1 MKKIKLVMVGNGMA
15 GVRTLEELLKLNS
28 DFYDITVF
36 GAEPHPNYNR
46 ILLSPVLA
54 GEQTFEEIVL
64 NDLNWYAENG
74 IKLLLDRKV
83 VQIDRVRR
91 RVVAADGSE
100 AEYDRLLLATGS
112 VPFILPIPGNRLQ
125 GVIGYR
131 DIADTQAMIDCAR
144 THSHAVVIGGG
155 LLGLEA
161 ANGLKQRGM
170 DVTVVHLS
178 DWLLERQLDRTAGK
192 LLQGALEARGIRFRL
207 NTQTQEL
214 MDNGSGRVCAVQF
227 NDGDVI
233 PADLVVMAAGI
244 RPNTELAESAGI
256 PCNRGILVNDTLQ
269 TYDPRI
275 YAVGECANHRGI
287 AYGLVAPLFE
297 QAKVCAN
304 HLAHLGYARYQGSVT
319 STKLKVTGIDL
330 FSAGDFIGG
339 EGSETITLSDPIGG
353 VYKKLVIK
361 DDVLVGACLYGD
373 TADGGWY
380 FRQIRENHNVAQI
393 RDHLMFG
400 ENALGDVGHQGQNS
414 AASMPD
420 TAEVCGCNG
429 VCKGTIV
436 KAIQEHGLFSVD
448 EVKKHTKA
456 ASSCGSCAGLVEQI
470 LISTVGGAADVKP
483 KSEKAI
489 CGCSDLNHGQIR
501 KAIREHRLTSLDAAM
516 RFMDWKTPNG
526 CATCR
531 PALNY
536 YLISTWPG
544 EAKDDPQ
551 SRLINERA
559 HANIQKDGT
568 YSVVPRMWGGV
579 TNAAELRRIA
589 DVADKYQ
596 VPMVKVTGGQRID
609 LLGGEE
615 GRPAGH
621 LERPR
626 HALRT
631 CLRQIHPHREDL
643 RRQRVLPL
651 RHAKLDA
658 VGHRS
663 GTRPVQHVVA
673 AQGQAGGLRLP
684 AQLRRGRDQGRRHHR
699 RGLRLGDVHRRQRR
713 DQDRGRGV
721 LRQAQDRRRGARI
734 QRRLPP
740 ALPRG
745 SLLPGAHGAL
755 PAAGRHG
762 AHPQGG
768 GRGRGKPQGAQ
779 RPPAIRP
786 VLRAGP
792 MEAAHRTAAIEE
804 GVRTDS
810 AQATGKRLNPLPG
823 PSHGGPPPTGVNR

>member
-1 MKKIKLVMVGNGMA
+1 MKKLKLVLIGNGMA
-15 GVRTLEELLKLNS
+15 GIRTLEELLKIAPDL
-28 DFYDITVF
+28 YEITVF

-54 GEQTFEEIVL
+54 GEQTFEDIVL
-64 NDLNWYAENG
+64 NDLNWYADNG
-74 IKLLLDRKV
+74 IRLLLDRKV
-83 VQIDRVRR
+83 VKLDRRLRKVY
-91 RVVAADGSE
+91 AADGSE
-100 AEYDRLLLATGS
+100 AEYDRLVIATGS
-112 VPFILPIPGNRLQ
+112 NPFILPVPGNRLE

-131 DIADTQAMIDCAR
+131 DIADTQAMIDTAKS
-144 THSHAVVIGGG
+144 HSHAVVIGGG

-170 DVTVVHLS
+170 DVTVVHLA

-192 LLQGALEARGIRFRL
+192 LLQSALEARGIRFRL
-207 NTQTQEL
+207 NTVTDEL
-214 MDNGSGRVCAVQF
+214 VDNGDGRVCAVQF
-227 NDGDVI
+227 KDGDVVA
-233 PADLVVMAAGI
+233 ADLVVMAAGI
-244 RPNTELAESAGI
+244 RPNTELAEKSGI

-275 YAVGECANHRGI
+275 YAIGECASHRGI

-304 HLAHLGYARYQGSVT
+304 HLAQFGFASYKGSVV

-330 FSAGDFIGG
+330 FSAGDFMGG
-339 EGSETITLSDPIGG
+339 EGTETITLSDPIGG

-400 ENALGDVGHQGQNS
+400 ESSLGDAGHQGQSS

-420 TAEVCGCNG
+420 SAEVCGCNG

-436 KAIQEHGLFSVD
+436 KAIQENGLFSVD

-489 CGCSDLNHGQIR
+489 CGCSELNHGQVR
-501 KAIREHRLTSLDAAM
+501 KAIREHHLTSMAEAM
-516 RFMDWKTPNG
+516 RFMDWSTPNG

-544 EAKDDPQ
+544 EAKDDAQ

-579 TNAAELRRIA
+579 TNPAELRRIA
-589 DVADKYQ
+589 DVADKYN

-609 LLGGEE
+609 LLGVKKEDLPAIWKDLDMPSGHAYGKSIRTVKTCVGSEFCRFGTQNSTQLGIDLEHDLFNMWSPHKVKLAVSGCPRNCAEAGIKDIGIIGVDSGWELYIGGNGGIKTEVAEFFVKLKSADEVREYSGAFLQLYREE
-615 GRPAGH
+615 AFY
-621 LERPR
+621 LERTV
-626 HALRT
+626 HYL
-631 CLRQIHPHREDL
+631 
-643 RRQRVLPL
+643 QRVGMEHIRKAVLEDAENRKALNARLQYALSLEQDPWQQRIEQPRLKQEFERIPL
-651 RHAKLDA
+651 
-658 VGHRS
+658 
-663 GTRPVQHVVA
+663 VQ
-673 AQGQAGGLRLP
+673 L
-684 AQLRRGRDQGRRHHR
+684 
-699 RGLRLGDVHRRQRR
+699 
-713 DQDRGRGV
+713 
-721 LRQAQDRRRGARI
+721 
-734 QRRLPP
+734 
-740 ALPRG
+740 
-745 SLLPGAHGAL
+745 
-755 PAAGRHG
+755 
-762 AHPQGG
+762 
-768 GRGRGKPQGAQ
+768 
-779 RPPAIRP
+779 
-786 VLRAGP
+786 
-792 MEAAHRTAAIEE
+792 E
-804 GVRTDS
+804 S
-810 AQATGKRLNPLPG
+810 A
-823 PSHGGPPPTGVNR
+823 

>member
-1 MKKIKLVMVGNGMA
+1 MKKLKLVMIGNGMA
-15 GVRTLEELLKLNS
+15 GVRTLEELLKLAP
-28 DFYDITVF
+28 DLYDISVF

-64 NDLNWYAENG
+64 NDLAWYADNNIDLRLG
-74 IKLLLDRKV
+74 RKV
-83 VQIDRVRR
+83 VQIDRKARKVI
-91 RVVAADGSE
+91 ADDGSE
-100 AEYDRLLLATGS
+100 AAYDRLLIATGS
-112 VPFILPIPGNRLQ
+112 NPFILPIPGKDLQ

-131 DIADTQAMIDCAR
+131 DIADTQTMMDTAK
-144 THSHAVVIGGG
+144 THKHAVVIGGG

-161 ANGLKQRGM
+161 ANGLKLRGM
-170 DVTVVHLS
+170 DVTVVHLG
-178 DWLLERQLDRTAGK
+178 DWLLERQLDRTAGE
-192 LLQGALEARGIRFRL
+192 LLQKSLEDRGLKFL
-207 NTQTQEL
+207 LPKHTTEL
-214 MDNGSGRVCAVQF
+214 LDNGEGRVCAVKLK
-227 NDGDVI
+227 DGEVI

-256 PCNRGILVNDTLQ
+256 ACSRGILVNDTMQ
-269 TYDPRI
+269 TFDPRI
-275 YAVGECANHRGI
+275 YAIGECANHRGI

-304 HLAHLGYARYQGSVT
+304 HLAQLGFARYQGSVT

-330 FSAGDFIGG
+330 FSAGEFMGA
-339 EGSETITLSDPIGG
+339 EGTETITLSDPIGG

-361 DDVLVGACLYGD
+361 DDILVGACLYGD

-380 FRQIRENHNVAQI
+380 FRQIRENHNVSEI

-400 ENALGDVGHQGQNS
+400 ENAIGDVGHQGADKTAN
-414 AASMPD
+414 MPD
-420 TAEVCGCNG
+420 STEICGCNG
-429 VCKGTIV
+429 VCKGSIV
-436 KAIQEHGLFSVD
+436 KAIQENGLFSVD

-501 KAIREHRLTSLDAAM
+501 KAIREQHLTSLSQTMAALN
-516 RFMDWKTPNG
+516 WSTPNG

-579 TNAAELRRIA
+579 TNPSELRRIA

-609 LLGGEE
+609 LLGIKKEDLPGVWKDLDMPSGHAYGKSIRTVKTCVGSEFCRFGTQNSTQLGIELEHDLFNMWSPHKVKLAVSGCPRNCAEAGIKDVGIIGVDSGWEMYIGGNGGIKTEVAEFFVKLKTAEE
-615 GRPAGH
+615 VREYNAAFLQLYREEAFY
-621 LERPR
+621 LERTV
-626 HALRT
+626 HYM
-631 CLRQIHPHREDL
+631 
-643 RRQRVLPL
+643 QRVGLE
-651 RHAKLDA
+651 HIKKA
-658 VGHRS
+658 VLEDEANRKAL
-663 GTRPVQHVVA
+663 A
-673 AQGQAGGLRLP
+673 A
-684 AQLRRGRDQGRRHHR
+684 
-699 RGLRLGDVHRRQRR
+699 
-713 DQDRGRGV
+713 
-721 LRQAQDRRRGARI
+721 
-734 QRRLPP
+734 
-740 ALPRG
+740 
-745 SLLPGAHGAL
+745 
-755 PAAGRHG
+755 
-762 AHPQGG
+762 
-768 GRGRGKPQGAQ
+768 
-779 RPPAIRP
+779 
-786 VLRAGP
+786 
-792 MEAAHRTAAIEE
+792 
-804 GVRTDS
+804 
-810 AQATGKRLNPLPG
+810 RLNYALSFEQDPWKERIETPQLKKEFDRINVVQVEEV
-823 PSHGGPPPTGVNR
+823 SA

>member
-15 GVRTLEELLKLNS
+15 GLRTLEELLKLNS

-46 ILLSPVLA
+46 ILLSPLLA

-516 RFMDWKTPNG
+516 RFMDWKSPKG

-609 LLGGEE
+609 LLGLKKDDLPAIWKDLDMPSGHAYGKSIRTVKTCVGSEFCRFGTQNSTQLGIDLEHDLFNMWSPHKVKLAVSGCPRNCAEAGIKDVGIIGVDSGWEMYIGGNGGIKTEVAEFFVKLKTAEE
-615 GRPAGH
+615 VREYNGAFLQLYREEAFY
-621 LERPR
+621 LERTV
-626 HALRT
+626 HYL
-631 CLRQIHPHREDL
+631 
-643 RRQRVLPL
+643 QRVGMEHIRKAVVEDAENRKALNDRLQFALSFEQDPWKQRIEQPQLKKEFERIPL
-651 RHAKLDA
+651 K
-658 VGHRS
+658 
-663 GTRPVQHVVA
+663 
-673 AQGQAGGLRLP
+673 
-684 AQLRRGRDQGRRHHR
+684 QLEN
-699 RGLRLGDVHRRQRR
+699 V
-713 DQDRGRGV
+713 
-721 LRQAQDRRRGARI
+721 
-734 QRRLPP
+734 
-740 ALPRG
+740 
-745 SLLPGAHGAL
+745 
-755 PAAGRHG
+755 
-762 AHPQGG
+762 
-768 GRGRGKPQGAQ
+768 
-779 RPPAIRP
+779 
-786 VLRAGP
+786 
-792 MEAAHRTAAIEE
+792 
-804 GVRTDS
+804 
-810 AQATGKRLNPLPG
+810 
-823 PSHGGPPPTGVNR
+823 